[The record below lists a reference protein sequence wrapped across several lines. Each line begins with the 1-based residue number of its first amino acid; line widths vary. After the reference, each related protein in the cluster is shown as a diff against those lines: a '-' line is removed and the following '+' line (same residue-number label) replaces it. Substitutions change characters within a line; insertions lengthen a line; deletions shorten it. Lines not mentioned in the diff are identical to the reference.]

1 MKRREFLK
9 TSSILAA
16 SSLLPALGKIKAQEQ
31 QTYYMVTF
39 ASGIDYWKDCYRG
52 MQDAAAFLGVEAIY
66 TGTPENDIIAETR
79 VFEEVAGQQPAGIL
93 PTIANPDAFIAPIN
107 AAIEAAH
114 AGELGKGFTVVA
126 TEIKKLAE
134 HVAVQATSISR
145 FLKEIKQLI
154 DMTRSQSEKTQES
167 FIAVFSQIQKLVQHQ
182 QQVQSIVFEQH
193 AGGKQILERLDK
205 INHYTETIASVA
217 SHVDELSSKLIEEIR
232 QLPKARTE
240 QELPLVHN

>member
-1 MKRREFLK
+1 MENIAHRSV
-9 TSSILAA
+9 TILDA
-16 SSLLPALGKIKAQEQ
+16 SAMI
-31 QTYYMVTF
+31 
-39 ASGIDYWKDCYRG
+39 
-52 MQDAAAFLGVEAIY
+52 
-66 TGTPENDIIAETR
+66 
-79 VFEEVAGQQPAGIL
+79 EE
-93 PTIANPDAFIAPIN
+93 IANQTNLLAIN

-167 FIAVFSQIQKLVQHQ
+167 FIAVFSQIHKLVQHQ

-193 AGGKQILERLDK
+193 AGGKQILERLEK
-205 INHYTETIASVA
+205 INHYTETIATVA

-240 QELPLVHN
+240 QEVSLVHE